1 MHPIHHLHSRFG
13 FGLTPAE
20 WQKQQSQSVDRAVT
34 QLLKDARRQ
43 KPIAPPDES
52 IPDNIRTM
60 SDEERAEIIKD
71 RLLSVA
77 TINADWLSRMADP
90 EASPLL
96 ERVCLFWH
104 GHFACDIKS
113 GGLAASYLN
122 TIRQH
127 ALGHFGDLAK
137 GIAREPAMI
146 RYLNN
151 QQNRKQSP
159 NENFARELLELF
171 TIGRGNY
178 TEQDIKEAARAF
190 TGWSSNFDGTFRFR
204 RFAHDYGTKTFMGR
218 TGKWDGDDIIDIIL
232 EQRATAAF
240 LAGKMYRYFVNPTDD
255 QQRISEIADKLYD
268 SGYHIGETLEYMM
281 RSDWFYAPQHW
292 RAQIKSPVELI
303 AGLMRSLGIQTEE
316 PLSLIYLQRVLGQ
329 VLFKPPNVAG
339 WPGGRHWIDNATLMA
354 RLNLPSVMIL
364 GSGMVGRAKDNPKSA
379 MREDGPRK
387 LKVSVDLRPLLAVGQ
402 AKNPGTALA
411 QLSAYLLPGMD
422 LPTDLIERYARA
434 SSPQES
440 VAFAAIRLMSMPEYQ
455 LS

>member
-13 FGLTPAE
+13 FGLTPTE
-20 WQKQQSQSVDRAVT
+20 WQRERDEPLDRAVPR
-34 QLLKDARRQ
+34 LLKEARRN
-43 KPIAPPDES
+43 KPIATPDES
-52 IPDNIRTM
+52 LPEHIGMM
-60 SDEERAEIIKD
+60 SGEERAELIKE
-71 RLLSVA
+71 RLMSA
-77 TINADWLSRMADP
+77 ANINADWLGRMSDP
-90 EASPLL
+90 GESALL
-96 ERVCLFWH
+96 ERMCLFWH

-113 GGLAASYLN
+113 GGLAVSYLN

-171 TIGRGNY
+171 TIGRGHY
-178 TEQDIKEAARAF
+178 SERDIKEAARAF

-240 LAGKMYRYFVNPTDD
+240 LAGKMYRYFVNPKDD
-255 QQRISEIADKLYD
+255 PQLIGQIADTLYD
-268 SGYHIGETLEYMM
+268 SGYHIGKTIGYIM
-281 RSDWFYAPQHW
+281 RSDWFYAPEHW
-292 RAQIKSPVELI
+292 RAQIKSPVVLI
-303 AGLMRSLGIQTEE
+303 AGLMRTLGIQTEE
-316 PLSLIYLQRVLGQ
+316 SMSLIYMERMLGQ

-364 GSGMVGRAKDNPKSA
+364 GSGLIGRAKDDPKAS
-379 MREDGPRK
+379 MREDGPKK
-387 LKVSVDLRPLLAVGQ
+387 LKVSVDLRPLLTLGQ
-402 AKNPGTALA
+402 ANSPTAALEQLA
-411 QLSAYLLPGMD
+411 AYLLPDMD
-422 LPTDLIERYARA
+422 VPADLIERYARA

>member
-1 MHPIHHLHSRFG
+1 MN
-13 FGLTPAE
+13 
-20 WQKQQSQSVDRAVT
+20 QAVT

-43 KPIAPPDES
+43 KPIDTPNES
-52 IPDNIRTM
+52 IPDNIRMM
-60 SDEERAEIIKD
+60 SDEERAEVFKD

-77 TINADWLSRMADP
+77 TVNAEWLSRMADP
-90 EASPLL
+90 KASPLL
-96 ERVCLFWH
+96 ERMCLFWH

-113 GGLAASYLN
+113 GGMAASYLN

-127 ALGHFGDLAK
+127 ALGRFGELAK

-204 RFAHDYGTKTFMGR
+204 RFAHDYGPKTFMGR

-232 EQRATAAF
+232 EQRATAEF
-240 LAGKMYRYFVNPTDD
+240 LAGKMYRYFVNPIGNTEGIT
-255 QQRISEIADKLYD
+255 RIANKLYE
-268 SGYHIGETLEYMM
+268 SGYHIGETVEYIM
-281 RSDWFYAPQHW
+281 RSDWFYAPGHW
-292 RAQIKSPVELI
+292 RAQIKSPVVLI

-316 PLSLIYLQRVLGQ
+316 SMSLIYMERLLGQ

-364 GSGMVGRAKDNPKSA
+364 GSGMIGRAKDNPKAS
-379 MREDGPRK
+379 MRENGPRK

-402 AKNPGTALA
+402 ADNPDSALA
-411 QLSAYLLPGMD
+411 QLTDYLLPGMD
-422 LPTDLIERYARA
+422 LPADLIKRYARA

-440 VAFAAIRLMSMPEYQ
+440 IAFAAIRLMSMPEYQ

>member
-13 FGLTPAE
+13 FGLTPDE
-20 WQKQQSQSVDRAVT
+20 WQKLQNESVDRNVT

-43 KPIAPPDES
+43 KPIPTPDES

-60 SDEERAEIIKD
+60 SDEERAELFKD
-71 RLLSVA
+71 RILSVA
-77 TINADWLSRMADP
+77 TINADWLSRMADSQ
-90 EASPLL
+90 ASPLL
-96 ERVCLFWH
+96 ERMCLFWH

-127 ALGHFGDLAK
+127 ALGRFGDLAK

-232 EQRATAAF
+232 EQRATAEF
-240 LAGKMYRYFVNPTDD
+240 LAGRMYRYFVNPAGDP
-255 QQRISEIADKLYD
+255 QQIAQIADKLYD

-303 AGLMRSLGIQTEE
+303 AGLMRSLGIQTDE

-387 LKVSVDLRPLLAVGQ
+387 LNVSVDLRPLLAVGQ
-402 AKNPGTALA
+402 ADNPSSALA

>member
-1 MHPIHHLHSRFG
+1 MHHIHHLHSRFG
-13 FGLTPAE
+13 FGLSPVE
-20 WQKQQSQSVDRAVT
+20 WQKQQNESADRIVT
-34 QLLKDARRQ
+34 QLLKGAQRQ
-43 KPIAPPDES
+43 KPVATPDES
-52 IPDNIRTM
+52 IPENIRMM
-60 SDEERAEIIKD
+60 SEEERAALVKD
-71 RLLSVA
+71 RMMNVA
-77 TINADWLSRMADP
+77 TINTEWLRRMANP
-90 EASPLL
+90 QESALL
-96 ERVCLFWH
+96 ERMCLFWH

-113 GGLAASYLN
+113 GALAASYLN
-122 TIRQH
+122 TIRKH
-127 ALGHFGDLAK
+127 ALGRFGELAK

-204 RFAHDYGTKTFMGR
+204 RFAHDYGSKTFMDR

-232 EQRATAAF
+232 EQRATAEF
-240 LAGKMYRYFVNPTDD
+240 LAGKMYRYFVNPSDD
-255 QQRISEIADKLYD
+255 SQRIAQIANQLYD
-268 SGYHIGETLEYMM
+268 SGYHIGETVEYIM
-281 RSDWFYAPQHW
+281 RSDWFYAPGHW
-292 RAQIKSPVELI
+292 RAQIKSPVVLI
-303 AGLMRSLGIQTEE
+303 AGLIRSLGIQTEE
-316 PLSLIYLQRVLGQ
+316 PMSLVYMERMLGQ

-364 GSGMVGRAKDNPKSA
+364 GSGLVGRAKDDPKASR
-379 MREDGPRK
+379 REDGPKK
-387 LKVSVDLRPLLAVGQ
+387 LKVTVDLRPLLAVGQ
-402 AKNPGTALA
+402 ANNPDSALA
-411 QLSAYLLPGMD
+411 QLSDYLLPGMD
-422 LPTDLIERYARA
+422 LPADLIERYARA

-440 VAFAAIRLMSMPEYQ
+440 VAFAAIRLMSMPGYQ